1 MAYKVI
7 QWATG
12 PVGRAALHHIIGNPD
27 LELVGVW
34 VHSDSK
40 VGVDAGDLVGLPKT
54 AVCATTDKDA
64 ILGLDADCV
73 IYTPKLFLDPAAMDQ
88 EVSTILR
95 SGKNVLTT
103 AGYWYPYLHGEDYVN
118 QLQDA
123 CRAGGVSLFGS
134 GENPGYFF
142 ERMAVSATGLCDTLD
157 EVRLYEYV
165 DCAVHPSATLVFDVV
180 GFGKDPQE
188 LEQGSALAAMLD
200 RCYPETLA
208 LCARMLEI
216 DYDTIERESTFRRA
230 ERDLSIASGTVPK
243 GGVSVQ
249 AHRNRRP
256 ALTAD
261 HDRKP
266 GVAGQPATEELSRNR
281 CQPPRRDHRD
291 GHRARHS
298 GGGACRAG
306 HRLSEQTLC
315 LIHHPLCHPQL
326 GRQGSRTR
334 LVGHSPPGDQA
345 EL

>member
-12 PVGRAALHHIIGNPD
+12 PVGRAALHHTIRHPD

-54 AVCATTDKDA
+54 GVLATTDKNA

-88 EVSTILR
+88 EVTTILR

-103 AGYWYPYLHGEDYVN
+103 AGYWHPYLHGEDYVN
-118 QLQDA
+118 QLEDA

-165 DCAVHPSATLVFDVV
+165 DCAVHPSPTLVFDVV

-208 LCARMLEI
+208 LCARMMKI

-230 ERDLSIASGTVPK
+230 ERDLTIASGTVPK
-243 GGVSVQ
+243 GGVSV
-249 AHRNRRP
+249 
-256 ALTAD
+256 
-261 HDRKP
+261 
-266 GVAGQPATEELSRNR
+266 GQPATEELSRNR
-281 CQPPRRDHRD
+281 CQPPRRDHGD

-298 GGGACRAG
+298 GGGGCRAG
-306 HRLSEQTLC
+306 HRVSEQTLC
-315 LIHHPLCHPQL
+315 LIHRPLCHPHL
-326 GRQGSRTR
+326 GQQGSRTR
-334 LVGHSPPGDQA
+334 LVGHSPAGDQA